1 MAIQTYTGTVTD
13 SAGVQAQVTITLE
26 VTAPALVLSASVN
39 PQSAV
44 AGTPRQIIETASG
57 GTPPYTFAL
66 TGPGVNL
73 SNTTG
78 QFTVTP

>member
-1 MAIQTYTGTVTD
+1 MTTYTGTVTD
-13 SAGVQAQVTITLE
+13 SAGQAFSVNLNLT
-26 VTAPALVLSASVN
+26 VTAPPLALTISGS

-44 AGTPRQIIETASG
+44 SGTPRTVTEVASG
-57 GTPPYTFAL
+57 GTPPYTYTL

-78 QFTVTP
+78 VFTVTPV